1 MHCPSRVL
9 ERFSSGSRKTSSAL
23 LNRREP
29 APGFLGINRWGVRRI
44 RPEKQVEKYL
54 PGQIAF
60 VGQAIRSVKTRL
72 MLMTYEVV
80 CNTRPANI
88 KDCLCTQVHCKTSHA
103 SAQDESGLAFYRK

>member
-9 ERFSSGSRKTSSAL
+9 ERFSSGSRKTSSAV

-29 APGFLGINRWGVRRI
+29 APGFLGKNRWGVRCI
-44 RPEKQVEKYL
+44 RPEKQAEKYL

-60 VGQAIRSVKTRL
+60 VGQAIHSVKTRL

-80 CNTRPANI
+80 CNTAAGQH
-88 KDCLCTQVHCKTSHA
+88 KGLFVHTSPL
-103 SAQDESGLAFYRK
+103 QNQPCERTG